1 MMNEDY
7 ADLFGEEET
16 SAPVATRSRGNNTSK
31 GNGFTPPAAQ
41 TALGQKYDQF
51 FVKAYKEGEKPFC
64 EDYRDI
70 DKACSRASYLHFKE
84 EWGTRVI
91 AVNTREGIASEL
103 RWAGK
108 DTGYAEYNQS

>member
-1 MMNEDY
+1 MND
-7 ADLFGEEET
+7 DFDSIFGNDEEQ
-16 SAPVATRSRGNNTSK
+16 APVRNNNGNSQ
-31 GNGFTPPAAQ
+31 FVPPAAQ
-41 TALGQKYDQF
+41 TALGSQFEQF
-51 FVKAYKEGEKPFC
+51 FVKAYKQGEKPFC

-91 AVNTREGIASEL
+91 AVNTTAGTSAEL

-108 DTGYAEYNQS
+108 DTGYAVYDGR